1 MGGIAAALKKKN
13 NASVEKPSGM
23 GMGMKGV
30 ASAAAAAALKKQN
43 NALGK
48 KPFGIGMGMGMGG
61 IAAAAAAAALKKKE
75 VNDEDDEKAK
85 RGTTSTF
92 ATESDPGQKI
102 LRNAEAHQVRR
113 FLKLREV
120 EPFFDFG
127 SLDAFASKCLNLND
141 INSSFHSNPG
151 REGQM
156 VTLVIGGKVCK
167 EGFIIAKDSKYY
179 TIQIPV
185 EAFKDGKIVIDKSVI
200 GEAADGAARAQFEN
214 QGELIVPLS
223 QDGYHQR
230 NAGDKVNNRASDAAS
245 IIDKAK
251 NDREETG
258 PQNNYN
264 SLGDEEGK
272 DRVAGAAE
280 VIAKAKESNS
290 EIESKLEDTLF
301 KDDPEYEKFFK
312 MLKMGLPMGAV
323 KNALTRDGKDPSIM
337 DLDPNKSIKS
347 QMKSDDDEEKDT
359 GPALKD
365 DPEYEK
371 FFKMLKMGLP
381 MGAVKNALTRDGKDP
396 SIMDLDPNKSIKSQI
411 KSDDDEEEE
420 DTGPALKDDPEYEK
434 FFKMLKMGLPMGAV
448 KNALQRDGK
457 DPSIMDLDPN
467 KSMKGQ
473 TKKKKKKKKKL
484 SKTVKKE
491 KKPKVRR
498 KKIYWNAIDK
508 SKVQKDSLWGKI
520 RGMVGMEKLMIDTS
534 EFESLFTET
543 LDPSQKKKKK
553 ASADNDAAK
562 PKKSVQVIEGKRGM
576 NGGIILARLKM
587 DFKEL
592 AQIVNHM

>member
-1 MGGIAAALKKKN
+1 
-13 NASVEKPSGM
+13 
-23 GMGMKGV
+23 
-30 ASAAAAAALKKQN
+30 
-43 NALGK
+43 
-48 KPFGIGMGMGMGG
+48 
-61 IAAAAAAAALKKKE
+61 
-75 VNDEDDEKAK
+75 
-85 RGTTSTF
+85 
-92 ATESDPGQKI
+92 
-102 LRNAEAHQVRR
+102 
-113 FLKLREV
+113 
-120 EPFFDFG
+120 
-127 SLDAFASKCLNLND
+127 
-141 INSSFHSNPG
+141 
-151 REGQM
+151 M

-251 NDREETG
+251 NDREKTG
-258 PQNNYN
+258 PQNNSN

-272 DRVAGAAE
+272 DRVAGAAD

-396 SIMDLDPNKSIKSQI
+396 SIMDLDPNKSIKSQMKSDDDEDEEEEDTGPALKDDPEYEKFFKMLKMGLPMGAVKNALLRDGKDPSI
-411 KSDDDEEEE
+411 MDLDPNKSIKSQMKSDDDEEEE